1 MQREQ
6 LLHPSSIIQ
15 LISCLRILLLK
26 MFRVF
31 QKVNLAK
38 NKLQVNLSVEEI
50 KPFPYLATFF
60 SEDKES
66 VNRRACFNF
75 IQVVQSMNYG
85 KKIRT
90 IMRQPVENCAR
101 FT

>member
-1 MQREQ
+1 MPTVGVFSRTTHYKQYITTEN
-6 LLHPSSIIQ
+6 I
-15 LISCLRILLLK
+15 
-26 MFRVF
+26 F

-101 FT
+101 FA

>member
-1 MQREQ
+1 M
-6 LLHPSSIIQ
+6 
-15 LISCLRILLLK
+15 
-26 MFRVF
+26 
-31 QKVNLAK
+31 NLAK

-50 KPFPYLATFF
+50 KPFPYIIYLATFF

-101 FT
+101 FA